1 MATKKDKASKPLQ
14 ALEPSSSK
22 GAKRGRRTRGDL
34 EAAKRDNQ
42 IAKLYLKGYSQTHIA
57 KAVGVVQSTVSK
69 AIDAIKRKHSKLAT
83 KHVDQ
88 RLGRLIAE
96 SELVKHEAWKAF
108 LKSTNNNTVP
118 GDNAYLMTIGR
129 QLIFEGR
136 VTGLLKGEGILRT
149 RGEDPIGEETP
160 TEATT
165 IEPTVTQN
173 IQINNYQGF
182 QTYTPEQMKLLEQL
196 RATISD

>member
-1 MATKKDKASKPLQ
+1 
-14 ALEPSSSK
+14 
-22 GAKRGRRTRGDL
+22 
-34 EAAKRDNQ
+34 
-42 IAKLYLKGYSQTHIA
+42 
-57 KAVGVVQSTVSK
+57 
-69 AIDAIKRKHSKLAT
+69 
-83 KHVDQ
+83 
-88 RLGRLIAE
+88 
-96 SELVKHEAWKAF
+96 
-108 LKSTNNNTVP
+108 
-118 GDNAYLMTIGR
+118 MTIGR